1 MKRPAVFL
9 DRDGVINENRAD
21 YVKSWS
27 EVKFLPAVFD
37 ALRRLAETDFAIVL
51 VTNQSAVGRGIISK
65 ERAGSINRQIVETIR
80 SQGGRV
86 DGSYLC
92 PHHPD
97 DNCECRKPR
106 PGMLFQAADEL
117 GLNLDRSYFIGD
129 AITDMQAADA
139 AGVRGILVLT
149 GRGQSQTREAR
160 TPLPWPI
167 ASDLGSVIDYILN
180 DRA

>member
-9 DRDGVINENRAD
+9 DRDGVINQNRAD

-27 EVKFLPAVFD
+27 EVEFLPAAFD

-51 VTNQSAVGRGIISK
+51 VTNQSAVGRGIVSK
-65 ERAGSINRQIVETIR
+65 ESATRLNRRIVETIR

-86 DGSYLC
+86 NGSYLC

-106 PGMLFQAADEL
+106 PGMLLQAADEL
-117 GLNLDRSYFIGD
+117 GLDLGRSYFIGD

-149 GRGQSQTREAR
+149 GRGQNQAREASA
-160 TPLPWPI
+160 PLPWPI
-167 ASDLGSVIDYILN
+167 ASDLESAIDYILN
-180 DRA
+180 KRP

>member
-1 MKRPAVFL
+1 LKRSAVFL

-21 YVKSWS
+21 YVKRWS
-27 EVKFLPAVFD
+27 EVEFLPAVFD

-51 VTNQSAVGRGIISK
+51 VTNQSAVGRGVVS
-65 ERAGSINRQIVETIR
+65 EESARSINRRIVETIR

-92 PHHPD
+92 PHHPN
-97 DNCECRKPR
+97 DNCECRKPH

-117 GLNLDRSYFIGD
+117 DLDLGQSYFIGD
-129 AITDMQAADA
+129 AITDMQAAEA
-139 AGVRGILVLT
+139 AGVQGILVLT
-149 GRGQSQTREAR
+149 GRGRSQAR
-160 TPLPWPI
+160 KISDAPSWPM
-167 ASDLGSVIDYILN
+167 AADLGSAIDYILN

>member
-9 DRDGVINENRAD
+9 DQDGVINQNRAD

-27 EVKFLPAVFD
+27 EVEFLPTAFD
-37 ALRRLAETDFAIVL
+37 ALRRLAGTDFAIVL
-51 VTNQSAVGRGIISK
+51 VTNQSAVGRGIVSR
-65 ERAGSINRQIVETIR
+65 ESARSINRQIVETVR

-106 PGMLFQAADEL
+106 PGMLLQAADEL
-117 GLNLDRSYFIGD
+117 GLDLGQSYFIGD

-139 AGVRGILVLT
+139 AGVQGILVLT
-149 GRGQSQTREAR
+149 GRGQSQASEAS

-167 ASDLGSVIDYILN
+167 ASDLESAIDYVLN
-180 DRA
+180 ER

>member
-9 DRDGVINENRAD
+9 DRDGVINKNRAD

-27 EVKFLPAVFD
+27 EVEFLPAVFD
-37 ALRRLAETDFAIVL
+37 ALRRLAETDRAVVL

-65 ERAGSINRQIVETIR
+65 ERANSINQRIVEAIR

-106 PGMLFQAADEL
+106 PGMLLQAADEL
-117 GLNLDRSYFIGD
+117 GLDLGRSYFIGD

-139 AGVRGILVLT
+139 AGVQGILVLT
-149 GRGQSQTREAR
+149 GRGQSQAR
-160 TPLPWPI
+160 KASAPLPWPM
-167 ASDLGSVIDYILN
+167 ASDLESAIDDILN
-180 DRA
+180 ERP